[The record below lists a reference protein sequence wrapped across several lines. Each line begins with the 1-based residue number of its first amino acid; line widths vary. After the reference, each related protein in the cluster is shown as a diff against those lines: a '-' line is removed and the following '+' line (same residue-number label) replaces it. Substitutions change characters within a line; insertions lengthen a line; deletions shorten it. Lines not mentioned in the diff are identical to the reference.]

1 MNQKE
6 IQTEVYN
13 EIESN
18 NKIKELKFY
27 TLQRN
32 THSILN
38 WKWTK
43 IRFWFKELKW
53 LESNW
58 RDWEI
63 EIELE
68 DEIPEKWEQGWQ
80 WSDGIIRKKQEIEDQ
95 TLTGNLIEQTG
106 MNLLMSACFLL
117 FSYSLCRL

>member
-106 MNLLMSACFLL
+106 MNLLMSACFFL
-117 FSYSLCRL
+117 